1 MPVSSCEKRIFG
13 SGGYMRRTDFLDIF
27 HLFCSKSLDFSIVN
41 EYAKKAFVLKFEGM
55 VKYTSS
61 NDKNRCRNPIFTTKE

>member
-27 HLFCSKSLDFSIVN
+27 HLFCSKFLDISIVN
-41 EYAKKAFVLKFEGM
+41 EYA
-55 VKYTSS
+55 
-61 NDKNRCRNPIFTTKE
+61 